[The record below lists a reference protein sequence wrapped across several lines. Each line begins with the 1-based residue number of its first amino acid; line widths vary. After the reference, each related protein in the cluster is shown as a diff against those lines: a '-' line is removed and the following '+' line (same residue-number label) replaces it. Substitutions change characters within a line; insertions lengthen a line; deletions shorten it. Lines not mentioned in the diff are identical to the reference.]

1 MTRDQALKAILS
13 SGTLPTLAPVASK
26 LVEISAKDETTVGDI
41 ANLVSK
47 DISLSAKILKVVN
60 SAFYSFPQKIAT
72 IQQAVSILG
81 INAVRN
87 LAFSFSFLAIEPDGR
102 KDGFDYRSFWTHSL
116 AGGVSARL
124 IAARLRPKDLEEFF
138 IIGLLQNAGQMFLAR
153 AFPEGYAQV
162 LARVAETGAALSET
176 EEAVLGAEHS
186 FIGSEVFKA
195 WRFPEL
201 IWRPIRFHHQPG
213 ADPEAEKQLKLL
225 AVVGYLAGLLVS
237 ILHSNR
243 PDPLIK
249 AFRARAKS
257 ILRLS
262 DQDIDA
268 IFERV
273 HLEVNAAAD
282 YFGLKIEKTRSVAEI
297 LQQANIE
304 MAVLNLS
311 YEQMNRELVQ
321 SKIQLENLMRELED
335 KNRALERL
343 ANIDGL
349 TEVYNHRYF
358 QEFLG
363 RELARASR
371 HQRPVSLLLA
381 DIDHFKSFNDNHGH
395 QVGDAILRES
405 CLVIAKELREHDLLA
420 RYGGEEFAI
429 VLPETDGE
437 AAATV
442 AERLRQAVAEH
453 PFGDERDGYRVTLS
467 IGLATLVPG
476 DEACKKN
483 EFIGFADE
491 AMYQAKRK
499 GRNRVEVYAPKNR
512 WFGRKG

>member
-1 MTRDQALKAILS
+1 MTREQTLKTILS

-26 LVEISAKDETTVGDI
+26 LVEISAREETTIADI
-41 ANLVSK
+41 ADLVSK
-47 DISLSAKILKVVN
+47 DISLSAKVLRVVN
-60 SAFYSFPQKIAT
+60 SAFYSFPQKIST

-87 LAFSFSFLAIEPDGR
+87 LAFSFSFLAIEPEGR
-102 KDGFDYRSFWTHSL
+102 TDAFDYRNFWGHSL

-124 IAARLRPKDLEEFF
+124 IAARVRNHDLEEFF
-138 IIGLLQNAGQMFLAR
+138 IVGLLQNAGQLFLAR

-162 LARVAETGAALSET
+162 LARVADTGGSIHEA
-176 EEAVLGAEHS
+176 EEAILGAEHS
-186 FIGSEVFKA
+186 FVGSEVFKA
-195 WRFPEL
+195 WRFPEG

-213 ADPEAEKQLKLL
+213 ADPEAAKHLKLL
-225 AVVGYLAGLLVS
+225 AVVGYLSGLLVS
-237 ILHSNR
+237 ILHSQR

-257 ILRLS
+257 ILRLT
-262 DQDIDA
+262 DKDIDD

-273 HLEVNAAAD
+273 HLQVNDAAD

-304 MAVLNLS
+304 MSVLNLS

-321 SKIQLENLMRELED
+321 SKIQLENLMRELEE
-335 KNRALERL
+335 KNRTLERL

-349 TEVYNHRYF
+349 TEVYNHRFF
-358 QEFLG
+358 QDFLG
-363 RELARASR
+363 RELARAQR
-371 HQRPVSLLLA
+371 HQRPISLLLA

-395 QVGDAILRES
+395 QVGDAILREV
-405 CLVIAKELREHDLLA
+405 CAVAAQGLREHDLLA
-420 RYGGEEFAI
+420 RYGGEEFAF
-429 VLPETDGE
+429 VLPETDAE
-437 AAATV
+437 AALVV
-442 AERLRQAVAEH
+442 AERLRQLVAEH
-453 PFGDERDGYRVTLS
+453 AFGTEREGYRVTLS
-467 IGLATLVPG
+467 IGLAAMTAAEDQV
-476 DEACKKN
+476 KKN

-491 AMYQAKRK
+491 ALLQAKRK
-499 GRNRVEVYAPKNR
+499 GRNRVEVYAPKSR